1 MIRKL
6 WHVFHAVNSGQIR
19 SVSLNVPFC
28 RNSLEMCSESA
39 YRRIHHAAKKHL
51 QTLLIKFLLELVP
64 RNAEPCAERRSR
76 QSARFCCEVV
86 RPVRRSEEGLPL
98 LPLLPRGQVPRLSL
112 DRPLLRPCALRVLR
126 QAPCDVVPR
135 RGAQSVCGVSSG
147 SAPAACSAVHAQLAD
162 RCGRAQ
168 SAVQKARRA
177 TLRHLRCLGRRVP
190 LHRNP
195 TRSLCPARAVA
206 WAIG

>member
-1 MIRKL
+1 MGKFDLRVGFRFYTRAGYKTETL
-6 WHVFHAVNSGQIR
+6 QSAVSQAPTGGGR
-19 SVSLNVPFC
+19 LS
-28 RNSLEMCSESA
+28 CSEDFRDEVALMIFRDEVALNICFKSA
-39 YRRIHHAAKKHL
+39 RSYWCIVIDIAENEPAKHL

-135 RGAQSVCGVSSG
+135 RGAQSVHGVSSG

-162 RCGRAQ
+162 
-168 SAVQKARRA
+168 
-177 TLRHLRCLGRRVP
+177 
-190 LHRNP
+190 
-195 TRSLCPARAVA
+195 
-206 WAIG
+206 